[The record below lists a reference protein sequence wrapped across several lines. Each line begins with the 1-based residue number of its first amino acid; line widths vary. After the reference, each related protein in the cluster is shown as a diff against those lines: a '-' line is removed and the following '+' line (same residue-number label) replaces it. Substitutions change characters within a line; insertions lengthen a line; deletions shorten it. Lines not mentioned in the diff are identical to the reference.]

1 VSIYSKV
8 FSDSFKGEIVAEE
21 DDLNTMIV
29 RKAQH
34 HLVRAVL
41 VQHGSKGI
49 FFRKNTRVIAFDNNA
64 PLDNCVSRNLVS
76 ETLKEGMY
84 LIQPT
89 IIDLDLGQT
98 KAAHGEKSRVWKK
111 RLDEIWRKDS
121 ARLVS
126 RLRNEGLDLIH
137 LFDCV
142 DRWRAEPSSVIHSPQ
157 TYEHFKILIKNI
169 GLDNGNF
176 CRSAWQE
183 VRISRGKAI
192 NSGVQESEIVEEEV
206 IKIIV
211 ENYAETKNHV
221 AVGSEMPIPSEYGI
235 SGTIRFDLIE
245 VIEDGFM
252 VPETI
257 LREPKALSEV
267 NQWRD

>member
-1 VSIYSKV
+1 
-8 FSDSFKGEIVAEE
+8 
-21 DDLNTMIV
+21 
-29 RKAQH
+29 
-34 HLVRAVL
+34 
-41 VQHGSKGI
+41 
-49 FFRKNTRVIAFDNNA
+49 
-64 PLDNCVSRNLVS
+64 
-76 ETLKEGMY
+76 MY